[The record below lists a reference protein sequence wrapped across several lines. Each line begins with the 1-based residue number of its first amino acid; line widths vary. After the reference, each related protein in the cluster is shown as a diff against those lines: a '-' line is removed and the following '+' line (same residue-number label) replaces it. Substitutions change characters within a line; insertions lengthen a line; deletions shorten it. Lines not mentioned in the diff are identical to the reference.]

1 MKEVMELRKSMD
13 HYMMD
18 NWHKLGLFALQICIV
33 AFIVRV
39 VDPKSSWGPGLYAL
53 AAPLLF
59 WRILYFA
66 QVFSFQGAM
75 IQVRASACIS
85 LDRFMHCGAS
95 RYSEKIGR
103 GELRFCSRP
112 ANGYT
117 MRFSLTASILT
128 VFLQVIYMMATV
140 LLQFGIVIGTVLL
153 GFAVAFFSL
162 FRELEDL
169 TLSSAL
175 LDVFK
180 AMLGE
185 VGFFDDFAG
194 TPYYTVATLLLVV
207 YLVIMTIMLLNLLI
221 AVLSTAH
228 SNVEEGVLLR
238 VANARVLMFYR
249 RVADVDILP
258 EPFNLVQTLVKL
270 PFAVVDFVLGTKTHI
285 FVKKLV
291 GRTMF
296 WMIMGP
302 VAILGGWVF
311 WLLSLPKAV
320 SAIWGA
326 RKARNNGIVST
337 YIRILLC
344 VFLIVVGVPIVWT
357 LFWLA
362 QAQTVITGRTASLEA
377 IRPPP
382 DFAKSVDELLRE
394 ASGGMGMEK
403 LRSIIADPVKKSN
416 VCYSKPEW
424 EDQATTLRHVKAL
437 GERLEAISEERIV
450 KLKADLEDKVAV
462 ITEKKIGRL
471 EAKLDRL
478 SAMLSEKK
486 VVL

>member
-1 MKEVMELRKSMD
+1 
-13 HYMMD
+13 
-18 NWHKLGLFALQICIV
+18 
-33 AFIVRV
+33 
-39 VDPKSSWGPGLYAL
+39 
-53 AAPLLF
+53 
-59 WRILYFA
+59 
-66 QVFSFQGAM
+66 
-75 IQVRASACIS
+75 
-85 LDRFMHCGAS
+85 
-95 RYSEKIGR
+95 
-103 GELRFCSRP
+103 
-112 ANGYT
+112 
-117 MRFSLTASILT
+117 MRFSLTASVLT
-128 VFLQVIYMMATV
+128 AFLQVIYMMATV

-153 GFAVAFFSL
+153 GFAVAFYSL
-162 FRELEDL
+162 FRELEGL

-185 VGFFDDFAG
+185 VGFFDNFAG

-207 YLVIMTIMLLNLLI
+207 YLVIMAIMLLNLLI

-249 RVADVDILP
+249 RVVDVDILP
-258 EPFNLVQTLVKL
+258 EPFNLIQMLFKL
-270 PFAVVDFVLGTKTHI
+270 PFAVVDLVLGTKTHI
-285 FVKKLV
+285 FANKLV
-291 GRTMF
+291 GRLMF

-326 RKARNNGIVST
+326 QTSQNNGIIST
-337 YIRILLC
+337 FIRILLC
-344 VFLIVVGVPIVWT
+344 VVLIVVGVPIVWT

-362 QAQTVITGRTASLEA
+362 QAQTVITGRTVSLEA
-377 IRPPP
+377 IRPPA

-403 LRSIIADPVKKSN
+403 LREIIADPVKKSN
-416 VCYSKPEW
+416 ICNSKPEW

-437 GERLEAISEERIV
+437 GERLETITEERIV
-450 KLKADLEDKVAV
+450 KLKADLGDKVAS
-462 ITEKKIGRL
+462 ITEEKIGRL

-478 SAMLSEKK
+478 MSAMVSEKE

>member
-1 MKEVMELRKSMD
+1 M
-13 HYMMD
+13 
-18 NWHKLGLFALQICIV
+18 
-33 AFIVRV
+33 
-39 VDPKSSWGPGLYAL
+39 
-53 AAPLLF
+53 
-59 WRILYFA
+59 
-66 QVFSFQGAM
+66 
-75 IQVRASACIS
+75 
-85 LDRFMHCGAS
+85 
-95 RYSEKIGR
+95 
-103 GELRFCSRP
+103 
-112 ANGYT
+112 
-117 MRFSLTASILT
+117 LT

-162 FRELEDL
+162 FRELEGL

-258 EPFNLVQTLVKL
+258 EPFNLVQMVFKM
-270 PFAVVDFVLGTKTHI
+270 PFAVIDFALGTKTHI
-285 FVKKLV
+285 FTKKLV
-291 GRTMF
+291 GRTIF
-296 WMIMGP
+296 WLIMGP

-326 RKARNNGIVST
+326 KTARNNGIVST
-337 YIRILLC
+337 YVRILLC
-344 VFLIVVGVPIVWT
+344 VVFIVVGVPIVWT
-357 LFWLA
+357 LGWLA
-362 QAQTVITGRTASLEA
+362 QARTVITGRIVALEA

-403 LRSIIADPVKKSN
+403 LRAIMTDPVKTSN
-416 VCYSKPEW
+416 ACHSKPEW

-437 GERLEAISEERIV
+437 GKRLETISEERTV
-450 KLKADLEDKVAV
+450 KLKADLEEKVTT
-462 ITEKKIGRL
+462 ITEEKIGRL

-478 SAMLSEKK
+478 SAMLSDKK
-486 VVL
+486 IVL